1 MDSHT
6 EIRNAYSNFSKSQ
19 KRIADY
25 FLQNAHHASG
35 KTIDEVAERVGVSTA
50 TIVRFARL
58 IGFSGYRD
66 FIMRFTSSMTEATN
80 VPETMP
86 NYLDAIPGDSI
97 EQIMGHIYATTKQSI
112 EQTMA
117 VSDEATIAR
126 AVDAMRR
133 AKRIDFFGMSAGSI
147 IAQDAQQK
155 FLRINKVSYAFSS
168 SHLQATATSTLT
180 PDDVCVVISYSGETA
195 DTLRIAEISKDK
207 GACVISITKYGDN
220 SISRLADI
228 NLFVSSPESEFRS
241 AATGSRI
248 SQLCIIDILYT
259 SLVSLE
265 YDTVKQ
271 YLDDSRKVLKTR
283 YVRATGGLHVNSQI

>member
-1 MDSHT
+1 MQKWHDFRGVSLDSHA
-6 EIRNAYSNFSKSQ
+6 EIRNAYANFSKSQ

-50 TIVRFARL
+50 TIVRFARS

-66 FIMRFTSSMTEATN
+66 FIMRFTSGVTEISNGVDA
-80 VPETMP
+80 MP

-97 EQIMGHIYATTKQSI
+97 GQIMGHIYATTKQSI

-117 VSDEATIAR
+117 VSDEESIAR
-126 AVDAMRR
+126 AVTCMRK

-155 FLRINKVSYAFSS
+155 FLRINKISYAFSS
-168 SHLQATATSTLT
+168 SHIQATATSTLT
-180 PDDVCVVISYSGETA
+180 PEDVCVVISYSGETA
-195 DTLRIAEISKDK
+195 DTIRIAEISKER
-207 GACVISITKYGDN
+207 GACVISITKFGDN

-241 AATGSRI
+241 SATGSRI

-265 YDTVKQ
+265 YNTVKQ
-271 YLDDSRKVLKTR
+271 YLDDSRKVLRSR
-283 YVRATGGLHVNSQI
+283 Y

>member
-1 MDSHT
+1 MMDSHT
-6 EIRNAYSNFSKSQ
+6 EIRNAYANFSKSQ

-50 TIVRFARL
+50 TIVRFARS

-66 FIMRFTSSMTEATN
+66 FIMRFTASVAEAN
-80 VPETMP
+80 NGSDTMP
-86 NYLDAIPGDSI
+86 NYLDAIPGDSTQ
-97 EQIMGHIYATTKQSI
+97 QIIGHIYATTIKSI

-117 VSDEATIAR
+117 VTDEASIAN
-126 AVDAMRR
+126 AVECMRK

-168 SHLQATATSTLT
+168 SHIQVTATSTLT

-195 DTLRIAEISKDK
+195 DTLRIAEISKEK

-220 SISRLADI
+220 SISRIADI
-228 NLFVSSPESEFRS
+228 NLFVSSLESEFRS

-265 YDTVKQ
+265 YDKVKQ
-271 YLDDSRKVLKTR
+271 YLDDSRKALK
-283 YVRATGGLHVNSQI
+283 AKHIQKK